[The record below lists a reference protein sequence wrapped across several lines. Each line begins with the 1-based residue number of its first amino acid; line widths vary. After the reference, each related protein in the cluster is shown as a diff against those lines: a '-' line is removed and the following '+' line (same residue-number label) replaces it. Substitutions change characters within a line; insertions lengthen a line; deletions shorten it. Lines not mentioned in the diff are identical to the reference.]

1 MAGPPT
7 PPPEPTAPPDTSPSP
22 EPSLPPAPRPSPP
35 VPPPPEP
42 SPSTAPRPLPADLL
56 AALDGREEVLVT
68 SRAGART
75 GTVTMGFAVA
85 PPGIVHLLTSAFS
98 VKALRWERD
107 PWVRLTVPGTG
118 VAAEGTVHR
127 MTAAEIDP
135 AVEAAILER
144 FGTAGAATPEAL
156 RQLLETGTQLLFRV
170 EGVAA
175 RL

>member
-1 MAGPPT
+1 MAGPP
-7 PPPEPTAPPDTSPSP
+7 
-22 EPSLPPAPRPSPP
+22 
-35 VPPPPEP
+35 PPPPEP
-42 SPSTAPRPLPADLL
+42 IPAPDPSAHPAPRPLPTALL

-68 SRAGART
+68 SRTGTRT
-75 GTVTMGFAVA
+75 GTVTMSFAVA
-85 PPGIVHLLTSAFS
+85 PPGVVHLLTSAFS

-135 AVEAAILER
+135 AAEAAILER

>member
-1 MAGPPT
+1 MAGPP
-7 PPPEPTAPPDTSPSP
+7 
-22 EPSLPPAPRPSPP
+22 
-35 VPPPPEP
+35 PPPPEP
-42 SPSTAPRPLPADLL
+42 IPAPDPSPHPAPRPLPTALL

-68 SRAGART
+68 SRTGTRT
-75 GTVTMGFAVA
+75 GTVTMSFAVA
-85 PPGIVHLLTSAFS
+85 PPGVVHLLTSAFS

>member
-7 PPPEPTAPPDTSPSP
+7 PPPEP
-22 EPSLPPAPRPSPP
+22 SLPRAS
-35 VPPPPEP
+35 
-42 SPSTAPRPLPADLL
+42 RPLPAALL

-68 SRAGART
+68 SRTGART
-75 GTVTMGFAVA
+75 GTVTMAFAVS

-98 VKALRWERD
+98 VKALRWESD

-118 VAAEGTVHR
+118 VAAEGTVRR

-135 AVEAAILER
+135 AAEAAILER

-156 RQLLETGTQLLFRV
+156 RQMLETGAQLLFRV

-175 RL
+175 QP